1 MASSSLVME
10 ITANTAKAVS
20 GIESVSKSLAKLSAE
35 TTSTKQKTLNFLNG
49 VNQITNVAS
58 TISTAIK
65 KVISMSKEL
74 VNAYSVQEQAETR
87 LATTL
92 KATGNAIGMSATE
105 LYDMA
110 SAFQNVTTF
119 GDEAIIE
126 VEKLFVAS
134 GKISKDVMPKAVEAT
149 LDMAAAMGE
158 DCTSAAKRLA
168 KVLADPKSNLDAL
181 KDANIQLSDSQKA
194 TVKSLQESNNLY
206 GAQSIILQSVASS
219 YGGVAKALADT
230 DTGKLTQ
237 IKNVWGDIK
246 EGLGEGLLD
255 TISPALDTL
264 YGKLTKIS
272 EWVSKAV
279 DESQE
284 NRTVYEILSGEFKGR
299 KIDELSESELRK
311 IALYSKYGNWKTEY
325 ERNFP
330 GKDSSEAAS
339 RSIKVGVFTEYD
351 KNLYELVIERL
362 DVITKQREEEDKYLN
377 RLSGS
382 GYDSLAAEK
391 AMVVNAAG
399 GAASTGQVII
409 ASANAAEDR
418 RAQEETLKK
427 ASEQAE
433 YISSRVSELI
443 SQNIALSS
451 SAQLDSLEQKIKE
464 ITEARNMVS
473 KDSPEFEKLSEII
486 EGFEEQ
492 KKALLEIGDK
502 DVSDFADSL
511 KKAADILSTYGSAFA
526 SVFDSIASYA
536 SQIWQNQ
543 IDAVDKM
550 LSESE
555 SRWDKYLD
563 HLNDKQELQKDSLAH
578 LYDAGLVS
586 LEEYNQATKQMY
598 DDKSRAEKEAEK
610 EQEELKAKQN
620 ELKKKQFES
629 DKVNNIAQAMINGAM
644 AITNIWA
651 NNAANPVACGIL
663 SALSA
668 ASTAAQIAT
677 ISSQR
682 FTPMASGGI
691 VSSPTYALLGE
702 GGAKEAVLPLTESN
716 MRRAGLSSDSDKSIV
731 INISVGTSYSG
742 DQLSAD
748 VFKGI
753 ERAQRT
759 GLLPNWRYA

>member
-1 MASSSLVME
+1 ME
-10 ITANTAKAVS
+10 SKLTIVINSDVSNAISGMRNVSNAVS
-20 GIESVSKSLAKLSAE
+20 SVK
-35 TTSTKQKTLNFLNG
+35 NN
-49 VNQITNVAS
+49 ITNLSQRLVKSSADFNQWHGAV
-58 TISTAIK
+58 TGCISIAKSFVNIGK
-65 KVISMSKEL
+65 NL

-92 KATGNAIGMSATE
+92 KATGNAIGMSAAE
-105 LYDMA
+105 LYNMA

-134 GKISKDVMPKAVEAT
+134 GKISKDVMPKAIEAT

-194 TVKSLQESNNLY
+194 TVKSLQEANNLY

-246 EGLGEGLLD
+246 EGFGEGLLD

-272 EWVSKAV
+272 EWVRKAV
-279 DESQE
+279 DEKQE
-284 NRTVYEILSGEFKGR
+284 NRTVDEILSGEFKGR

-311 IALYSKYGNWKTEY
+311 IASSSKYGKWKTEY
-325 ERNFP
+325 EDSFP
-330 GKDSSEAAS
+330 GKNPSEAAKHG
-339 RSIKVGVFTEYD
+339 IDVGVFTEYD

-362 DVITKQREEEDKYLN
+362 DVIAKQKEEENKHFN

-382 GYDSLAAEK
+382 GYDALAAEK

-399 GAASTGQVII
+399 GAASTGQII
-409 ASANAAEDR
+409 VANANAAEDR

-433 YISSRVSELI
+433 YISSRVSDLI
-443 SQNIALSS
+443 SQNIGLSS
-451 SAQLDSLEQKIKE
+451 SAQLDALEQKIKE
-464 ITEARNMVS
+464 VTEARNMVS
-473 KDSPEFEKLSEII
+473 KDSPEFENLSEII
-486 EGFEEQ
+486 EGLEEQ
-492 KKALLEIGDK
+492 KKTFLKIDDEDI
-502 DVSDFADSL
+502 SDFIDSL
-511 KKAADILSTYGSAFA
+511 KKASDILSAYGSAFA

-563 HLNDKQELQKDSLAH
+563 RLNDKQELQKDSLAH

-598 DDKSRAEKEAEK
+598 DDKARAEKEAEK

-682 FTPMASGGI
+682 YTPMAAGGI

-716 MRRAGLSSDSDKSIV
+716 MRRAGLSSDNDKSIV
-731 INISVGTSYSG
+731 INVSVGTSYSG